1 MLYEFLQ
8 TFGETPGFDME
19 SLSSLDILQRA
30 LLCGSEAEEELLSV
44 MTHLLAGLRHRRPR
58 NSASQLA
65 HDSAGPDDETGG
77 HIAHLPAGQRTGRH
91 EDAGRGE
98 DVVQRRAAEK
108 IATGEY
114 PDT

>member
-65 HDSAGPDDETGG
+65 HDSAGPDDET
-77 HIAHLPAGQRTGRH
+77 ADLTTTNVRYCASTCRST
-91 EDAGRGE
+91 DW
-98 DVVQRRAAEK
+98 
-108 IATGEY
+108 AT
-114 PDT
+114 